1 MASQR
6 MIRREKK
13 RIALGNK
20 FYKEREALK
29 AQLKDPALS
38 LDDKLEILA
47 KLEAMPRDASLVR
60 QSRRCQVTGRAHG
73 VLRWFQLA
81 RGELRRRILNG
92 EVPGMVKSSW

>member
-13 RIALGNK
+13 RIELVNK
-20 FYKEREALK
+20 LYSEREALK
-29 AQLKDPALS
+29 AQLKDPALD
-38 LDDKLEILA
+38 LDQKFEIVA
-47 KLEAMPRDASLVR
+47 KLEKMPRDSSYARLSH
-60 QSRRCQVTGRAHG
+60 RCQVTGRAHG
-73 VLRWFQLA
+73 VLRWFKLA